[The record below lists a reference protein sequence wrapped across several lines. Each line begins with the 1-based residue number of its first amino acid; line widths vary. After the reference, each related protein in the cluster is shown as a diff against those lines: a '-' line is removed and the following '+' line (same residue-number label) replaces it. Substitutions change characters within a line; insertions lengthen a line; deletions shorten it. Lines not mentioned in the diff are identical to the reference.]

1 MKSFTLASI
10 TAMVSMYTQA
20 FALEYY
26 SCNGKHIN
34 YFILV
39 DYVALMYNKLCERNG
54 ASYSSAPGP
63 NTAQISFSYKFDYP
77 LDAGSDFKAIV
88 RVEFDNSKNILEVI
102 AATGAETYICYP
114 VD

>member
-54 ASYSSAPGP
+54 ASYSAAP
-63 NTAQISFSYKFDYP
+63 
-77 LDAGSDFKAIV
+77 V
-88 RVEFDNSKNILEVI
+88 V